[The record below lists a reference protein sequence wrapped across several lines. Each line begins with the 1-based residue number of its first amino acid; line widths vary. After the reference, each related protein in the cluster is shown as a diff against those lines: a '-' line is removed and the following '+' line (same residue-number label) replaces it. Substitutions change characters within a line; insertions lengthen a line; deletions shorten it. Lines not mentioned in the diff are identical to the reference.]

1 MNKDGVELS
10 FQVIAILILIVI
22 VLVIFIFGV
31 ATYFLWETRCP
42 FCKRSFLKKEKGKTK
57 K

>member
-22 VLVIFIFGV
+22 ALVILIMAYNGQLTKLFDIFRG
-31 ATYFLWETRCP
+31 FLIE
-42 FCKRSFLKKEKGKTK
+42 
-57 K
+57 